1 MLDKIALGRRDL
13 LRGALVGGAG
23 AALARIT
30 PAWAQAVSAGIAP
43 AVPTVSGTDIAL
55 TIGDVAVRVDGKI
68 SRGIGIN
75 GTVPGPLVRLKEG
88 QNVRLRVTN
97 AIRTR
102 SGGDPDTSI
111 HWHGVLVPFA
121 MDGVPG
127 ISFPGIKRG
136 QAFNYEFP
144 VVQSGTYWYHSHS
157 GYQEQDGVYGPIII
171 DPAGPDPVRYDRE
184 HVLVLADHSP
194 MGGATVFKKLKQ
206 MGGGYFNMQRM
217 TLSGLLAGRDLPWEE
232 RMDWAKMRMD
242 PADIADVTGSTYTF
256 VINGRG
262 PFDNWTGLFRAGERV
277 RLRIIN
283 AAAQTNFNVRIP
295 DLPMTIVQADGQNVR
310 PVTVDELQIGVAET
324 FDVIVTPQDRAY
336 SFISESIDRS
346 GLGRAT
352 LAPREGMSAPVP
364 PLRPRPLLTM
374 KDMGMGE
381 HSASMPG
388 MDQPN
393 APNIA
398 VVRGVDPSAEQ
409 NASRNLWKLTG
420 WNAPTDHGTV
430 KAAASA
436 AAGAAMSGMAPGGAI
451 SGMDNSAMGHAA
463 TAAQGGSAAQ
473 GAAAGSMAGMDHS
486 AMGHGAAQAPAT
498 PTPPPVDHS
507 AIGHGAA
514 PAPAT
519 PSSGSMAGMDHGSMP
534 GMQGAQAMDHGSMN
548 MRDFS
553 KAPQVRKGP
562 GVQTI
567 SPMPADRTAE
577 PPQGLEGMDHKVLT
591 YRDLVALERNPDVRA
606 PTRQLELHLTGNME
620 RYMWGFDGQKMSD
633 PADPIP
639 FRLNE
644 RVRVTL
650 INDTMMPHPIHLHGH
665 FFELVTGQGAYGPRK
680 HTINVPP
687 GGKMT
692 FDVTADAAGDW
703 AFHCHNLYHMNAGMM
718 RVVTVRPLQ
727 GDTLNE
733 AS

>member
-1 MLDKIALGRRDL
+1 MISINRRSFL
-13 LRGALVGGAG
+13 AGGTAAAG
-23 AALARIT
+23 LTSIY
-30 PAWAQAVSAGIAP
+30 PAWAQSVSAGVAP
-43 AVPTVSGTDIAL
+43 PMPTVSGAHIAL
-55 TIGDVAVRVDGKI
+55 TIADVALRIDGKAV
-68 SRGIGIN
+68 RGIGIN
-75 GTVPGPLVRLKEG
+75 GTVPGPLIRLKQG

-97 AIRTR
+97 GLRNKR
-102 SGGDPDTSI
+102 GGDLQSSI
-111 HWHGVLVPFA
+111 HWHGLLVPFA

-127 ISFPGIKRG
+127 VSFPGIDPG
-136 QAFNYEFP
+136 QTFDYEFP
-144 VVQSGTYWYHSHS
+144 IVQSGTYWYHSHS
-157 GYQEQDGVYGPIII
+157 GYQEQEGVYGPIVI
-171 DPAGPDPVRYDRE
+171 DPAEPDPVGFDRE
-184 HVLVLADHSP
+184 HVIVLADHSP
-194 MGGATVFKKLKQ
+194 MGGATIFKKLKQ
-206 MGGGYFNMQRM
+206 MGGGYFNMQRQ
-217 TLSGLLAGRDLPWEE
+217 TLSGMLAGRDLPFEE

-256 VINGRG
+256 TINGRG
-262 PFDNWTGLFRAGERV
+262 PFDNWTGLFRPSERV

-310 PVTVDELQIGVAET
+310 PVTVDEFQIGVAET
-324 FDVIVTPQDRAY
+324 FDAIVTPGDRAY
-336 SFISESIDRS
+336 TLVSEAIDRS

-352 LAPREGMSAPVP
+352 LAPRPGMSAPVP

-381 HSASMPG
+381 HSGSMPG
-388 MDQPN
+388 MDMSSGGTAGMD
-393 APNIA
+393 APNVA
-398 VVRGVDPSAEQ
+398 VQRGVDPSAEQ
-409 NASRNLWKLTG
+409 NASKNLWKLTG
-420 WNAPTDHGTV
+420 WKEPTDHGTV
-430 KAAASA
+430 ETAAAA
-436 AAGAAMSGMAPGGAI
+436 AAGATMNGMPAGAI
-451 SGMDNSAMGHAA
+451 
-463 TAAQGGSAAQ
+463 
-473 GAAAGSMAGMDHS
+473 AGMDHS
-486 AMGHGAAQAPAT
+486 AMGHGA
-498 PTPPPVDHS
+498 
-507 AIGHGAA
+507 GAA
-514 PAPAT
+514 QGAT
-519 PSSGSMAGMDHGSMP
+519 AAQGAGSVAGMDHSAMGHGSPQSSLQAGSMK
-534 GMQGAQAMDHGSMN
+534 GVDHGSIK

-553 KAPQVRKGP
+553 KAPQVNKGP

-567 SPMPADRTAE
+567 SPMPMDRTGE

-591 YRDLVALERNPDVRA
+591 YRDLAALERNPDVRP

-620 RYMWGFDGQKMSD
+620 RYMWGFDGQKLSD

-650 INDTMMPHPIHLHGH
+650 VNDTMMPHPIHLHGH
-665 FFELVTGQGAYGPRK
+665 FFELVTGHGANGPRK

-703 AFHCHNLYHMNAGMM
+703 AFHCHNLYHMTAGMM

-727 GDTLNE
+727 GDTQNE

>member
-1 MLDKIALGRRDL
+1 MLDKIALGRREL
-13 LRGALVGGAG
+13 LQAAVLGGAG

-30 PAWAQAVSAGIAP
+30 PAWAQAVSAGIPP
-43 AVPTVSGTDIAL
+43 AIPTVSGTDIAL
-55 TIGDVAVRVDGKI
+55 TIADVAARVDGKV
-68 SRGIGIN
+68 SRKIGIN
-75 GTVPGPLVRLKEG
+75 GTIPGPLVRLKEG

-97 AIRTR
+97 EIRTR

-127 ISFPGIKRG
+127 VSFPGIKPG
-136 QAFNYEFP
+136 QTFDYDFP

-157 GYQEQDGVYGPIII
+157 GYQEQEGVYGPIVI
-171 DPAGPDPVRYDRE
+171 DPAGPDPVAYDRE
-184 HVLVLADHSP
+184 HVLVLADQSP
-194 MGGATVFKKLKQ
+194 MGGATIFKKLKQ

-262 PFDNWTGLFRAGERV
+262 PFDNWTGLFRPGERV

-283 AAAQTNFNVRIP
+283 AAAQTNFNVRIL

-310 PVTVDELQIGVAET
+310 PVAVDEFQIGVAET

-420 WNAPTDHGTV
+420 WREPTDHGTI
-430 KAAASA
+430 KA
-436 AAGAAMSGMAPGGAI
+436 AAGAAAAVAPSGPG
-451 SGMDNSAMGHAA
+451 A
-463 TAAQGGSAAQ
+463 T
-473 GAAAGSMAGMDHS
+473 SMAGMDHS
-486 AMGHGAAQAPAT
+486 AMGHAA
-498 PTPPPVDHS
+498 PTPS
-507 AIGHGAA
+507 A
-514 PAPAT
+514 

-534 GMQGAQAMDHGSMN
+534 GMQGAPAMDHGSMN

-553 KAPQVRKGP
+553 KAPQVKKGP

-567 SPMPADRTAE
+567 SPMPMDRTGE
-577 PPQGLEGMDHKVLT
+577 PPQGLEGMDHRVLA
-591 YRDLVALERNPDVRA
+591 YRDLVALDRNPDVRA

-620 RYMWGFDGQKMSD
+620 RYMWGFDGVKISD

-650 INDTMMPHPIHLHGH
+650 VNDTMMPHPIHLHGH
-665 FFELVTGQGAYGPRK
+665 FFELVTGHGAYGPRK

-718 RVVTVRPLQ
+718 RVVTVRPMQ
-727 GDTLNE
+727 GDTQNE